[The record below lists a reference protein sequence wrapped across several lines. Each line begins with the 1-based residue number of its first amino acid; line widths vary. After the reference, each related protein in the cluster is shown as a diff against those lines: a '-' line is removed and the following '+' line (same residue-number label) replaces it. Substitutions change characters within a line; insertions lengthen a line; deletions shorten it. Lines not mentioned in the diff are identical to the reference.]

1 MLRYILFILFFATVF
16 GGNAVE
22 NKGKIEVPLRFDRYY
37 TYDEVVEALKVLHTA
52 FPELTKLEVIGKS
65 EEGRAIYALTI
76 NNPKTGD
83 VLSKPGVYVDGN
95 IHGNEIQAGEV
106 CLYYANMLLTKY
118 GENEKI
124 TKAVDKN
131 AHYIVPVVNVD
142 GRYHFFKD
150 GNTPSS
156 NRGLRV
162 PRDDD
167 RDGLFDED
175 GYDDLDG
182 DGSICQMRI
191 KDPHGN
197 YKLDPEDK
205 RIMVR
210 VKPGE
215 KGEYTILGSEG
226 IDNDGDGRVNED
238 SEGYLDPNRNWGYNW
253 MPPYIQRG
261 AGNFPLS
268 GTGIKA
274 VHEFLAAHPNIIIGY
289 AFHNTGGMWLRTPSE
304 KSTEIPSADVTAY
317 DVIGKEAVK
326 ITPGYVYMP
335 AYDLYPTY
343 GDSDSHMFFI
353 IGAYSFVGELFM
365 RSEQETYKV
374 EKKDNKDGNPVAAAP
389 ASREEQNRERL
400 KFNDNVALGELYK
413 DWKPFNHPVYGEI
426 EIGGWV
432 KMSSRLPHPFML
444 PELVHRNASVV
455 LLSDEQTPELEIEV
469 FDVKDLGDNLSQ
481 VRVRIENKKGLSSMT
496 AQAFKDK
503 LYQRDVLKVSG
514 GKVVAGGK
522 MSDVRLN
529 KVSYKKNKPEVQFF
543 AMPGNSHAEYQF
555 LIEGKGEITFSYES
569 QKAKNV
575 SASVK
580 L

>member
-1 MLRYILFILFFATVF
+1 MLRYILIILLAAIVF
-16 GGNAVE
+16 TGNADE
-22 NKGKIEVPLRFDRYY
+22 KKEKIEVPLRFDRYY
-37 TYDEVVEALKVLHTA
+37 NYDEVIEALKALHSS
-52 FPELTKLEVIGKS
+52 FPKLTQLEVIGKS

-76 NNPKTGD
+76 NNSETGD

-95 IHGNEIQAGEV
+95 IHGNEVQAGEV

-118 GENEKI
+118 GKNKKI

-142 GRYHFFKD
+142 GRYHFFAD
-150 GNTPSS
+150 GNTPHS

-162 PRDDD
+162 PKDDD
-167 RDGLFDED
+167 HDGLFDED
-175 GYDDLDG
+175 PTDDLDG

-191 KDPHGN
+191 KDPHGM

-205 RIMVR
+205 RLMVR
-210 VKPGE
+210 VKPGK
-215 KGEYTILGSEG
+215 KGEYSILGMEG
-226 IDNDGDGRVNED
+226 IDNDGDGRINED
-238 SEGYLDPNRNWGYNW
+238 GEGYLDPNRNWGYNW
-253 MPPYIQRG
+253 MPNYVQRG
-261 AGNFPLS
+261 AGNFPMS

-274 VHEFLAAHPNIIIGY
+274 VNDFMTAHPNIIIGF
-289 AFHNTGGMWLRTPSE
+289 AFHNAGGMWLRVPAE
-304 KSTEIPSADVTAY
+304 KSTEIPSSDVAAY
-317 DVIGKEAVK
+317 DVIGKEAIK

-353 IGAYSFVGELFM
+353 QGAYSFVGELFM
-365 RSEQETYKV
+365 RSQESYTT
-374 EKKDNKDGNPVAAAP
+374 KKSVKKEDDMESIMGNTRTER
-389 ASREEQNRERL
+389 SREQL

-413 DWKPFNHPVYGEI
+413 EWKPFKHPVYGDI

-455 LLSDEQTPELEIEV
+455 LLSDTQTPELTIEV
-469 FDVKDLGDNLSQ
+469 FETKKIGRNLTQ
-481 VRVRIENKKGLSSMT
+481 VRVRIENKKGLASMT

-503 LYQRDVLKVSG
+503 LYERDHIKVTG
-514 GKVVAGGK
+514 GKVIAGGK
-522 MSDVRLN
+522 LTDFRLN
-529 KVSYKKNKPEVQFF
+529 KVSYKEEKPEVQFF
-543 AMPGNSHAEYQF
+543 AMPGNSRAEYQF
-555 LIEGKGEITFSYES
+555 LIEGKGEVTFNYES

-575 SASVK
+575 TTSVK

>member
-1 MLRYILFILFFATVF
+1 MKRYILFILLFAIVF
-16 GGNAVE
+16 AGNATD
-22 NKGKIEVPLRFDRYY
+22 NKAKIEVPLRFDRYY
-37 TYDEVVEALKVLHTA
+37 SYDEVVEALQVLHA
-52 FPELTKLEVIGKS
+52 AYPEFTTLDSIGKS

-150 GNTPSS
+150 GNTSSS

-167 RDGLFDED
+167 HDGLFDED
-175 GYDDLDG
+175 GPDDLDG
-182 DGSICQMRI
+182 DGNICQMRI
-191 KDPHGN
+191 KDEHGN
-197 YKLDPEDK
+197 YKIDPEDK
-205 RIMVR
+205 RLLVR

-215 KGEYTILGSEG
+215 KGEYSILGYEG
-226 IDNDGDGRVNED
+226 IDNDGDGKFNED

-274 VHEFLAAHPNIIIGY
+274 VHEFMASHPNIIIGY
-289 AFHNTGGMWLRTPSE
+289 AFHNTGGMWLRVPAE
-304 KSTEIPSADVTAY
+304 KSTEIPRTDIAAY
-317 DVIGKEAVK
+317 DIIGNEAIK

-353 IGAYSFVGELFM
+353 HGAYSFVGELFM
-365 RSEQETYKV
+365 RSAQETYKV
-374 EKKDNKDGNPVAAAP
+374 KKKGETTAP
-389 ASREEQNRERL
+389 SNSREEQNRERL

-413 DWKPFNHPVYGEI
+413 DWKPFTHPVYGEI

-432 KMSSRLPHPFML
+432 KMSSRLPHTFML
-444 PELVHRNASVV
+444 PELVHRNAAVV
-455 LLSDEQTPELEIEV
+455 LLSDEQTPELTIEV
-469 FDVKDLGDNLSQ
+469 FDVKEIGKNLSQ

-503 LYQRDVLKVSG
+503 LYQRDGLKVEG

-522 MSDVRLN
+522 LSDIRLN
-529 KVSYKKNKPEVQFF
+529 KVSYKENKPEVQFF
-543 AMPGNSHAEYQF
+543 AMPGNSRVEYQF
-555 LIEGKGEITFSYES
+555 LIEGKGEITFNYES

-575 SASVK
+575 TTSVK